1 MGLKTLSIVELENSG
16 DRGSVWVLNSAPSS
30 EIAEI
35 YSQELRGDIII
46 PIPKMQGSGM
56 DHFIVHQ
63 TWLPIDASEQFSKE
77 RLLRSSEFRNAV
89 RKGLITI
96 ISDESARTILSKEGA
111 QKEKARLV
119 AQARHVYQA
128 GASRKISESNVDIYV
143 PDSNGR
149 KPVDDDEDTPI
160 KSRNLEASQIAEL
173 ARGGIEEDD
182 DGLLP
187 SFKIFAERLTEEND
201 LEALNA
207 IRSRGSFKRKE
218 LRYLKDVLSDK
229 PKTYA
234 ALKKRIAQFKKK

>member
-1 MGLKTLSIVELENSG
+1 MGIKILSIVEIENSG

-35 YSQELRGDIII
+35 YDQELRGDVII
-46 PIPKMQGSGM
+46 PIPKMQGTGV

-96 ISDESARTILSKEGA
+96 ISDESAQTILGKDGA
-111 QKEKARLV
+111 RKEKARLL
-119 AQARHVYQA
+119 AQARHVHQA

-143 PDSNGR
+143 PDSSGR
-149 KPVDDDEDTPI
+149 KPTDDEDDTPT
-160 KSRNLEASQIAEL
+160 KSSNLDASHIAEL
-173 ARGGIEEDD
+173 ARSGIEADD

-187 SFKIFAERLTEEND
+187 SFKIFAERLTTEND

-218 LRYLKDVLSDK
+218 LRYLKDLLSDK